1 MTTCAIRFLPR
12 RTRRLAGSALR
23 MPAVANDRWLL
34 ADALAIVAAIL
45 AALRRRAIASRMHAL
60 FNFLLGH
67 RNPLSCVFS
76 CRRAYAHAH
85 PKSIPLKL
93 HWSRRVDGSDEDYAA
108 DGSAASSSQFLRRTG
123 WRSGD
128 QPRERER

>member
-60 FNFLLGH
+60 FNFLLGR

-93 HWSRRVDGSDEDYAA
+93 ISTGAEEWTEVTKTTPPMVRPPVRV
-108 DGSAASSSQFLRRTG
+108 SS
-123 WRSGD
+123 
-128 QPRERER
+128 